1 MAAKKTATKRAAKT
15 VAKTAMK
22 PAKRTARQAGKVRV
36 QPEQPGATEL
46 SRDQISA
53 VMKILKDVGS
63 VEIKLVAPIHTH
75 RATIAKIGIDPIET
89 EVRQVYF
96 FDTPN
101 LDLNKA
107 GVVVR
112 ARRIQGGAGDT
123 VVKLRPVDPA
133 EIGTELRRSES
144 FKTEIDV
151 VPGGFVCSGSF
162 KGRCTAQEAKDA
174 VGGKMP
180 LDSLFS
186 KEQRAFYRKHAPKGI
201 ALRSLETYGPTFVL
215 KARKWLKQLDR
226 RLVVEMW
233 LFPDGSRNLEISMKC
248 APSEAFHVAQEA
260 KEYFKSIGIE
270 LSANQQTKTRAAM
283 QFFQPEVRQQAA
295 QRKPRRTA

>member
-1 MAAKKTATKRAAKT
+1 
-15 VAKTAMK
+15 
-22 PAKRTARQAGKVRV
+22 
-36 QPEQPGATEL
+36 
-46 SRDQISA
+46 
-53 VMKILKDVGS
+53 MKILKDVGS

-75 RATIAKIGIDPIET
+75 RATIAKLGVDPIEA
-89 EVRQVYF
+89 EIRQVYF

-123 VVKLRPVDPA
+123 VIKLRPVDPA
-133 EIGTELRRSES
+133 GIDRELRRSES
-144 FKTEIDV
+144 FKTEVDV

-162 KGRCTAQEAKDA
+162 KGRCTAQEARDV

-201 ALRSLETYGPTFVL
+201 ALRSLEAYGPTFVL
-215 KARKWLKQLDR
+215 KARHWSKQLDR

-248 APSEAFHVAQEA
+248 APSEAFQVAQEA
-260 KEYFKSIGIE
+260 KEYFKGIGIE

-283 QFFQPEVRQQAA
+283 QFFQPEILQQAA
-295 QRKPRRTA
+295 QRRPRRRA

>member
-1 MAAKKTATKRAAKT
+1 MELPHNAFKHAIREGRQQIGLWSSLSSNYTVEVIAGAGFDWILLDTEHSPNDLESVLTQAQAAAAYPT
-15 VAKTAMK
+15 
-22 PAKRTARQAGKVRV
+22 
-36 QPEQPGATEL
+36 
-46 SRDQISA
+46 S
-53 VMKILKDVGS
+53 
-63 VEIKLVAPIHTH
+63 
-75 RATIAKIGIDPIET
+75 TIARVPWNDMVTIKRFLDIGIQTLLIPY
-89 EVRQVYF
+89 VC
-96 FDTPN
+96 
-101 LDLNKA
+101 
-107 GVVVR
+107 
-112 ARRIQGGAGDT
+112 T
-123 VVKLRPVDPA
+123 V
-133 EIGTELRRSES
+133 
-144 FKTEIDV
+144 
-151 VPGGFVCSGSF
+151 
-162 KGRCTAQEAKDA
+162 QEAKDA

-248 APSEAFHVAQEA
+248 APSEAFHVAQDA

-295 QRKPRRTA
+295 QRKRQRRT

>member
-1 MAAKKTATKRAAKT
+1 M
-15 VAKTAMK
+15 
-22 PAKRTARQAGKVRV
+22 
-36 QPEQPGATEL
+36 EL
-46 SRDQISA
+46 
-53 VMKILKDVGS
+53 
-63 VEIKLVAPIHTH
+63 KLVAPMHTH
-75 RATIAKIGIDPIET
+75 RATIAKLGLDPIEA

-133 EIGTELRRSES
+133 AIDKELRRSES
-144 FKTEIDV
+144 FKTEVDV

-162 KGRCTAQEAKDA
+162 KGRCTAEEVRDA

-180 LDSLFS
+180 LDTLFS
-186 KEQRAFYRKHAPKGI
+186 KEQRAFYKAHAPSGV
-201 ALRSLETYGPTFVL
+201 ALRGLATFGPTFVL
-215 KARKWLKQLDR
+215 KARLWVKQLKR

-233 LFPDGSRNLEISMKC
+233 LFPDGSRNLEISTK
-248 APSEAFHVAQEA
+248 AEPAEAFQVAAELKAYLRQ
-260 KEYFKSIGIE
+260 IGID
-270 LSANQQTKTRAAM
+270 LTGNQQTKTRAAM
-283 QFFQPEVRQQAA
+283 EFFKPEVRQQAPK
-295 QRKPRRTA
+295 RKAPRRARAGGQ

>member
-1 MAAKKTATKRAAKT
+1 
-15 VAKTAMK
+15 
-22 PAKRTARQAGKVRV
+22 
-36 QPEQPGATEL
+36 
-46 SRDQISA
+46 
-53 VMKILKDVGS
+53 MKILRDVGS

-75 RATIAKIGIDPIET
+75 RATIAKLGVDPIEA
-89 EVRQVYF
+89 EIRQVIF
-96 FDTPN
+96 FDTPD

-123 VVKLRPVDPA
+123 VIKLRPVDPA
-133 EIGTELRRSES
+133 GIDRELRRSES

-186 KEQRAFYRKHAPKGI
+186 KEQRDFYIKHAPKGI
-201 ALRSLETYGPTFVL
+201 ALRSLEAYGPTFVL
-215 KARKWLKQLDR
+215 KARKWIKQLDR

-248 APSEAFHVAQEA
+248 EPSAAFQVAQEA
-260 KEYFKSIGIE
+260 KEYFKGIGID

-295 QRKPRRTA
+295 QRRPRRRA

>member
-1 MAAKKTATKRAAKT
+1 MATKNS
-15 VAKTAMK
+15 
-22 PAKRTARQAGKVRV
+22 AGKT
-36 QPEQPGATEL
+36 PAPEL
-46 SRDQISA
+46 SQQQISEVLA
-53 VMKILKDVGS
+53 ILKDVGS
-63 VEIKLVAPIHTH
+63 VELKLVAPMHTH
-75 RATIAKIGIDPIET
+75 RATIAKLGLDPIEA

-112 ARRIQGGAGDT
+112 ARRIAGGAGDT

-133 EIGTELRRSES
+133 AIDKELRRSES
-144 FKTEIDV
+144 FKTEVDV

-162 KGRCTAQEAKDA
+162 KGRCTAQEVRDA

-186 KEQRAFYRKHAPKGI
+186 KEQRAFYKAHAPSGV
-201 ALRSLETYGPTFVL
+201 ALRGLATFGPTFVL
-215 KARKWLKQLDR
+215 KARLWVKQLKR

-233 LFPDGSRNLEISMKC
+233 LFPDGSRNLEISTKSEP
-248 APSEAFHVAQEA
+248 AEAFQVATELKAYLKQ
-260 KEYFKSIGIE
+260 IGID
-270 LSANQQTKTRAAM
+270 LTGNQQTKTKAAM
-283 QFFQPEVRQQAA
+283 EFFKPEVRQQATKQVR
-295 QRKPRRTA
+295 QRKPPPRRARAGG

>member
-1 MAAKKTATKRAAKT
+1 MAAKKTATKRD
-15 VAKTAMK
+15 AKTAMK

-46 SRDQISA
+46 SREQISA

-63 VEIKLVAPIHTH
+63 VELKLVAPIHTH
-75 RATIAKIGIDPIET
+75 RATIAKIGIDPIES

-112 ARRIQGGAGDT
+112 ARRIKGGAGDT
-123 VVKLRPVDPA
+123 VIKLRPVDPA
-133 EIGTELRRSES
+133 GIGTELRRSES

-174 VGGKMP
+174 VGGKLP

-215 KARKWLKQLDR
+215 KARTWLKQLDR

-248 APSEAFHVAQEA
+248 APSEAFHVAQDA

-295 QRKPRRTA
+295 KRKQQRPA

>member
-1 MAAKKTATKRAAKT
+1 MAAKKKAMKKAMKKAT
-15 VAKTAMK
+15 K
-22 PAKRTARQAGKVRV
+22 PAKQAGKARL
-36 QPEQPGATEL
+36 QPAQRGTTEL

-63 VEIKLVAPIHTH
+63 VEIKLVAPMHTH
-75 RATIAKIGIDPIET
+75 RATISKLGVDPIET

-133 EIGTELRRSES
+133 AIDRELRRSES

-215 KARKWLKQLDR
+215 KARKWIRQLDR

-248 APSEAFHVAQEA
+248 EPSKAFQVAQEA
-260 KEYFKSIGIE
+260 KEYFKGIGIE
-270 LSANQQTKTRAAM
+270 LSADQQTKTRAAM
-283 QFFQPEVRQQAA
+283 QFFQPEVRQNASKRRL
-295 QRKPRRTA
+295 QRRA

>member
-1 MAAKKTATKRAAKT
+1 MAAKKKVTTRVTKTATKS
-15 VAKTAMK
+15 
-22 PAKRTARQAGKVRV
+22 
-36 QPEQPGATEL
+36 TEL
-46 SRDQISA
+46 SRDQITE
-53 VMKILKDVGS
+53 VMTILKDVGS
-63 VEIKLVAPIHTH
+63 VEIKLVAPVHTH
-75 RATIAKIGIDPIET
+75 RATIAKLGVDPIET
-89 EVRQVYF
+89 EIRQVYF

-133 EIGTELRRSES
+133 EIDRELRRSAS

-162 KGRCTAQEAKDA
+162 KGNCTAQEAKDA

-186 KEQRAFYRKHAPKGI
+186 KEQRAFYKAHAPKGI

-215 KARKWLKQLDR
+215 KARKWIKQLDR

-248 APSEAFHVAQEA
+248 EPLEAFKVAQEA
-260 KEYFKSIGIE
+260 KEFFKAIGIG
-270 LSANQQTKTRAAM
+270 LSADQQTKTRAAM

-295 QRKPRRTA
+295 QRKRRRRA

>member
-1 MAAKKTATKRAAKT
+1 MATKKTAGKT
-15 VAKTAMK
+15 
-22 PAKRTARQAGKVRV
+22 PA
-36 QPEQPGATEL
+36 PEL
-46 SRDQISA
+46 SQQQISEVLA
-53 VMKILKDVGS
+53 ILKDVGS
-63 VEIKLVAPIHTH
+63 VELKLVAPMHTH
-75 RATIAKIGIDPIET
+75 RATIAKLGLDPIEA

-112 ARRIQGGAGDT
+112 ARRIAGGAGDT

-133 EIGTELRRSES
+133 AIDKELRRSES
-144 FKTEIDV
+144 FKTEVDV

-162 KGRCTAQEAKDA
+162 KGRCTAQEVRDA

-186 KEQRAFYRKHAPKGI
+186 KEQRAFYKAHAPSGV
-201 ALRSLETYGPTFVL
+201 ALRGLATFGPTFVL
-215 KARKWLKQLDR
+215 KARLWVKQLKR

-233 LFPDGSRNLEISMKC
+233 LFPDGSRNLEISTKSEP
-248 APSEAFHVAQEA
+248 AEAFQVATELKAHLKQ
-260 KEYFKSIGIE
+260 IGID
-270 LSANQQTKTRAAM
+270 LTGNQQTKTKAAM
-283 QFFQPEVRQQAA
+283 EFFKPEVRQQATKQVR
-295 QRKPRRTA
+295 QRKPPPRRARAGG

>member
-1 MAAKKTATKRAAKT
+1 MAAKKTPTQDQT
-15 VAKTAMK
+15 
-22 PAKRTARQAGKVRV
+22 
-36 QPEQPGATEL
+36 PGL
-46 SRDQISA
+46 SRNQINEILT
-53 VMKILKDVGS
+53 ILKDVGS
-63 VEIKLVAPIHTH
+63 VELKLVAPMHTQ
-75 RATIAKIGIDPIET
+75 RATITKLGLDPIEA

-133 EIGTELRRSES
+133 AIDKELRRSES
-144 FKTEIDV
+144 FKTEVDV

-162 KGRCTAQEAKDA
+162 KGRCTAQEVRDA

-180 LDSLFS
+180 LDTLFS
-186 KEQRAFYRKHAPKGI
+186 KEQRAFYKAHAPSGV
-201 ALRSLETYGPTFVL
+201 ALRGLATFGPTFVL
-215 KARKWLKQLDR
+215 KVRLWVKQLQR

-233 LFPDGSRNLEISMKC
+233 LFPDGSRNLEISTK
-248 APSEAFHVAQEA
+248 AEPAEAFQVAAELKAYLSQN
-260 KEYFKSIGIE
+260 GIE
-270 LSANQQTKTRAAM
+270 LTGNQQTKTRAAM
-283 QFFQPEVRQQAA
+283 EFFKPEVRQQTP
-295 QRKPRRTA
+295 QRKLPRRARAGGQ